1 METWGAFAFGT
12 VLGWFLYFTNRYR
25 KGDTQLSDV
34 ATLIGVIGGGATTAL
49 FGDAKTTL
57 FGAYGLG
64 VAVGFFAYF
73 ITLVFMVRNS
83 GGVFTL
89 TWFLD
94 GRRKVLKDDEIIPE
108 GTRSTG
114 AAMDMRAGPVAANAS
129 AAPAVAEVQT
139 TLEVVAERDAAIGTT
154 NDALR
159 EIRQHL
165 DNETDQAERDKLFQ
179 MEDQLTDKLEEL
191 VVLRIRAAL
200 DSQQVKEALAKL
212 RAITDEM
219 KANAAQMKNTADALA
234 QAAKIIGLASKVIGI
249 VGALA

>member
-25 KGDTQLSDV
+25 RGDTQFSDI
-34 ATLIGVIGGGATTAL
+34 ATLIGVIGGSAVTAL
-49 FGDAKTTL
+49 FGNASTTL

-64 VAVGFFAYF
+64 LAAGFFAYF
-73 ITLVFMVRNS
+73 LVLVFMVRNS

-94 GRRKVLKDDEIIPE
+94 GRRKALRDDEVIPE
-108 GTRSTG
+108 STRPTI
-114 AAMDMRAGPVAANAS
+114 APMDMRAGGVITAA
-129 AAPAVAEVQT
+129 AAPAVADAQAS
-139 TLEVVAERDAAIGTT
+139 LEVIAERDSALEATH
-154 NDALR
+154 DALR
-159 EIRQHL
+159 EIRKRL
-165 DNETDQAERDKLFQ
+165 DDETDQAERDRLFQ

-200 DSQQVKEALAKL
+200 DSQQVKDALAKL
-212 RAITDEM
+212 KAITAEM
-219 KANAAQMKNTADALA
+219 KAGAAQMKNTADALA

-249 VGALA
+249 IGALA

>member
-1 METWGAFAFGT
+1 MEVWGAFAFGT

-25 KGDTQLSDV
+25 KGDTQLSDIT
-34 ATLIGVIGGGATTAL
+34 TLIGVIGGSAVTAL

-64 VAVGFFAYF
+64 LAVGFFAYF
-73 ITLVFMVRNS
+73 IVLVIMVRNS

-108 GTRSTG
+108 GTRPTV
-114 AAMDMRAGPVAANAS
+114 APMAMRPGGVLVNANADHAFTDTRS
-129 AAPAVAEVQT
+129 V
-139 TLEVVAERDAAIGTT
+139 LDVVAERDTAIEAT

-159 EIRQHL
+159 EIRQRL
-165 DNETDQAERDKLFQ
+165 GNETDQTERDKLFQ

-200 DSQQVKEALAKL
+200 DSQQVQDALAKL
-212 RAITDEM
+212 KAITGEM
-219 KANAAQMKNTADALA
+219 KAGAAQMKTTADALA